1 MLKKCTFILFLS
13 VISICV
19 NAQEGWFKQKVSD
32 KVTINFPIE
41 PKKLNEQS
49 YGGKGTDGVVYVVSS
64 VDLLKATGMA
74 LADFNTQVKTQEFAD
89 EFMSGLTPTMSKFTF
104 MSAKITT
111 LKSNTAYYVTGR
123 DETNKTTIY
132 MNIVFVDG
140 TGHSITSIVPD
151 GKSTKNTDIFLTNIF
166 ISK

>member
-1 MLKKCTFILFLS
+1 MFKKATFVLFLS
-13 VISICV
+13 FISTYV
-19 NAQEGWFKQKVSD
+19 NAQEGWFKQKINE
-32 KVTINFPIE
+32 KVTVNFPIE

-49 YGGKGTDGVVYVVSS
+49 YGFKDNDGVVFVVSS

-74 LADFNTQVKTQEFAD
+74 LDDFNTQVKTQEFAD

-111 LKSNTAYYVTGR
+111 VKGSTAYYVTGR

-140 TGHSITSIVPD
+140 TGHSITSMVPD
-151 GKSTKNTDIFLTNIF
+151 GKSTKNTDLFLTNIF